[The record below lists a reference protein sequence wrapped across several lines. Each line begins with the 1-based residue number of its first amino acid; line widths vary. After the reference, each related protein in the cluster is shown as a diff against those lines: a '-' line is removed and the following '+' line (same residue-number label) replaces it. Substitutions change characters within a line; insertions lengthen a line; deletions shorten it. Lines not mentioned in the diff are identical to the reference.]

1 MDIGKWIAA
10 MMGTLLIAFCL
21 VAAIL
26 YLLPLYQKIQL
37 DQLCRDYMYQ
47 VNASEGLNIELR
59 NRLTNELTQMGL
71 SELEIQSPQ
80 EGQLKRREEK
90 LFTIRGELRLRL
102 PSGFLTFEERVVTY
116 EYKGKVY
123 GKRIIN

>member
-47 VNASEGLNIELR
+47 VNASEGLDIELR
-59 NRLTNELTQMGL
+59 KNLTTELDQMGL
-71 SELEIQSPQ
+71 SELVIQSPQ
-80 EGQLKRREEK
+80 AGQLKRREEQQ
-90 LFTIRGELRLRL
+90 FTIRGKLKLRL
-102 PSGFLTFEERVVTY
+102 PSGFLTFEEREVTY